1 VENPGGSDF
10 PGKHKK
16 SKDGSS
22 ACGKPW
28 RVEDGGQKKSP
39 NLDSKKSCLWT
50 HTYYESEGIIMK

>member
-16 SKDGSS
+16 SKNGSS

-39 NLDSKKSCLWT
+39 NL
-50 HTYYESEGIIMK
+50 E